1 MDRFAQERF
10 VHRLNL
16 KRYRKLLLEPKDPT
30 PRQLPLNLPAEEAA
44 EEKQPPGQ
52 ELDA

>member
-16 KRYRKLLLEPKDPT
+16 KRYRKLLLESKDLAL
-30 PRQLPLNLPAEEAA
+30 RQLPLNLPAEEAA
-44 EEKQPPGQ
+44 KEKHRP
-52 ELDA
+52 DKN